1 MARKRVASEPVLRD
15 WAAVDTALRDL
26 KECQYALT
34 ELGVELDRR
43 IDGLKDDY
51 TKNAQPLQNR
61 IKRLEGDIKDYVD
74 AHRAELCGKSR
85 VLTFGKVGYRTSSR
99 LILAPAEV
107 AEAIAA
113 LKALGRKE
121 LVKTTEALD
130 REALKKEPCE
140 VLESIGAYIRTRDEF
155 YYDVSG
161 EQPEA

>member
-15 WAAVDTALRDL
+15 WAAVDAALRDL

-99 LILAPAEV
+99 LIACMRKCCGRLPYWGLR
-107 AEAIAA
+107 IA
-113 LKALGRKE
+113 LY
-121 LVKTTEALD
+121 
-130 REALKKEPCE
+130 KK
-140 VLESIGAYIRTRDEF
+140 RTRCAL
-155 YYDVSG
+155 SISRRG
-161 EQPEA
+161 RPSISAGWTTK